1 MNVASLFSGV
11 GGIDLGL
18 ERAGMRVVLQC
29 EKDAAARRVLA
40 RHWPD
45 VPCFGDVREVGADC
59 LHAVPDAGEGR
70 NDHVGAGGARG
81 GGCTSRPN
89 GKQGDVDLVVES
101 ERGRGSVRVVAGGF
115 PCQDLSVA
123 GARKGLAGERSGL
136 FFEAA
141 RVADALLG
149 DGGWL
154 LIENVPG
161 LFSSNGGRDF
171 AIVLATLAELGFHD
185 LAWRVL
191 DSRYF
196 GVPQRRRR
204 VFILARRAAG
214 DGARAVLLEPE
225 SGGGN
230 HQAGARSRQGV
241 AATLSSGSSGAGV
254 SSPGRRQEDDSN
266 IVVGALLGG
275 GKRGHRLGADEVG
288 AGHLVGALAARD
300 HNGPRWEE
308 GQLVAPT
315 LSAEGHDASEGGT
328 GRQAIVGGFIP
339 EEVGTLRS
347 GSHSIG
353 LDTPERYALV
363 SGTLR
368 SNPRNN
374 SNPGTHADSLV
385 ASAGPDREGA
395 TPGLPGWLDDPLRPL
410 ACPAEPRPDGPREA
424 QMGNAVT
431 VQVAEWIGRR
441 LLAYDESLNPVR
453 F

>member
-1 MNVASLFSGV
+1 MNVVSLFSGV

-40 RHWPD
+40 RHWPG
-45 VPCFGDVREVGADC
+45 VPCFGDVHDVGADW
-59 LHAVPDAGEGR
+59 R
-70 NDHVGAGGARG
+70 QR
-81 GGCTSRPN
+81 
-89 GKQGDVDLVVES
+89 VES
-101 ERGRGSVRVVAGGF
+101 ERGRGPVRVVAGGF

-123 GARKGLAGERSGL
+123 GSQAGLAGERSGL

-214 DGARAVLLEPE
+214 DGARTILLEPE

-230 HQAGARSRQGV
+230 HQAGARSRQDV
-241 AATLSSGSSGAGV
+241 AASLSRGSSRPGV
-254 SSPGRRQEDDSN
+254 SAPGRRQEDDSN
-266 IVVGALLGG
+266 IVGTLLGG

-288 AGHLVGALAARD
+288 AGHVVGALAARD
-300 HNGPRWEE
+300 FNGPRWEE
-308 GQLVAPT
+308 GQLVSPT
-315 LSAEGHDASEGGT
+315 LRAEGHDASEDGT
-328 GRQAIVGGFIP
+328 GRQPI
-339 EEVGTLRS
+339 
-347 GSHSIG
+347 
-353 LDTPERYALV
+353 V

-368 SNPRNN
+368 SNGHNN
-374 SNPGTHADSLV
+374 SNPGTHAASLV
-385 ASAGPDREGA
+385 ASAGPNREGEA
-395 TPGLPGWLDDPLRPL
+395 PGLPGRLDDPLRPL